1 MMTGTGYA
9 EANSRLAASMSEGVI
24 AEAGPT
30 ERIFADAAHDYTR
43 LLLAA
48 ASRREDF
55 AELAAQRI

>member
-1 MMTGTGYA
+1 MP
-9 EANSRLAASMSEGVI
+9 EANSRLAASMAEGVI

-30 ERIFADAAHDYTR
+30 ERIFTDPAHDYTR

-55 AELAAQRI
+55 AELAGQAN